1 MENQTTD
8 GLLLRLIPPSL
19 QELELTINWR
29 TPSEQI
35 HRLFTGLSHPVLS
48 LRTVRINWWQ
58 PEQVLLDLDP
68 LLNVTSI
75 RYLTLKGNIVLG
87 AGMLYKILSDLALVS
102 IQVTVRDLKAWNETI
117 HCGNLEELHCAG
129 TCADIAALVTHL
141 HAPNLTLKLDIV
153 DAHFDRTAH
162 SRLCQTLL
170 GFTLRSLQLRYKKV
184 CIKRSRLSN
193 ASDLA
198 PMPLFSD
205 DLKALSGRLA
215 LEDFTL
221 HSEAPSMLTD
231 DHILQ
236 MAKGWPMLRSLSL
249 SVTTNGYVGMPTPT
263 ALVHLA
269 RNCPN
274 LRSLRIQ
281 LHAHQLATQLAIAS
295 LELRALRHPLR
306 TLWVLNAYDWC
317 QAVQEMAEFLDNLFP
332 CLAVET
338 CEGFDSF
345 NQYDWGSIWRCVRDI
360 QTGRRD
366 GRQS

>member
-1 MENQTTD
+1 MRHILSTNNGTTFLPALLSLSWVENQTTD

-102 IQVTVRDLKAWNETI
+102 IQVIVRDLKAWNEII

-129 TCADIAALVTHL
+129 PCADIAALVTHL
-141 HAPNLTLKLDIV
+141 HAPNLTTADLRLDIV
-153 DAHFDRTAH
+153 DAHWHFDRTAH
-162 SRLCQTLL
+162 SRLCRTLL

-205 DLKALSGRLA
+205 DLKTLSGRLA

-221 HSEAPSMLTD
+221 HSEAPSILTD

-236 MAKGWPMLRSLSL
+236 MAKGWPKLRSLSL
-249 SVTTNGYVGMPTPT
+249 SVTTNGYYVAPRAPAGSP
-263 ALVHLA
+263 ACNRVA
-269 RNCPN
+269 RAARPAA
-274 LRSLRIQ
+274 SVAHAMGAQRI
-281 LHAHQLATQLAIAS
+281 
-295 LELRALRHPLR
+295 
-306 TLWVLNAYDWC
+306 
-317 QAVQEMAEFLDNLFP
+317 
-332 CLAVET
+332 
-338 CEGFDSF
+338 
-345 NQYDWGSIWRCVRDI
+345 
-360 QTGRRD
+360 
-366 GRQS
+366 